1 MGADIA
7 GACGQLV
14 VAKERNEQN
23 NPDIFDIED
32 GPLQVGNDHLEK
44 KRERMKGRVSIRSS
58 NKKAATKP
66 DKKEIVDYEKWIRP
80 LTIATVVAGSC
91 FVMSATVIMVG
102 RRR

>member
-1 MGADIA
+1 
-7 GACGQLV
+7 
-14 VAKERNEQN
+14 
-23 NPDIFDIED
+23 
-32 GPLQVGNDHLEK
+32 
-44 KRERMKGRVSIRSS
+44 MKGRVSIRSS